1 MRQLSALKAL
11 LEDLVLSVRTLPEL
25 IEVLLHRNIA
35 PDGSPLF
42 ETETWEQVCE
52 IITHSS
58 DDEAAAIACFLEE
71 LGHMAG
77 DPRKAKESEDT
88 DPATV
93 VNQTL
98 EVVTLLSLRWF
109 SMKHHMTVPHIS
121 DYQRQKWIAPA
132 FSHLVGQILW
142 RHRTNSVLQSGHMSV
157 IENLRW
163 IAATPGVEEDMIDQC
178 NMVFK
183 ILSGS
188 AIGNM
193 RITQWRKVMEL
204 IAKNPDLRQR
214 ARRCD
219 AVRACYS
226 DIINHEGGGMSRK
239 QFKLM
244 LAKTADLMSVHP
256 VVLFQEL
263 ASHVE
268 DLQATVDKKQT
279 KNDGEGLE
287 AETWTCCRRV

>member
-11 LEDLVLSVRTLPEL
+11 LEDLVPSYRSLPEL
-25 IEVLLHRNIA
+25 IEVLLHKNVA

-42 ETETWEQVCE
+42 GSETWEQVCE

-58 DDEAAAIACFLEE
+58 DDDAAAIACFLEE
-71 LGHMAG
+71 LGHLAG
-77 DPRKAKESEDT
+77 DPRKAKESEDC
-88 DPATV
+88 DPAAV

-98 EVVTLLSLRWF
+98 EAVTLLSLRWF
-109 SMKHHMTVPHIS
+109 AMKHHMTVPHIS

-142 RHRTNSVLQSGHMSV
+142 RHRTNSVLQSGHTSV
-157 IENLRW
+157 VENLRW

-183 ILSGS
+183 VLSGS
-188 AIGNM
+188 ATGNM

-226 DIINHEGGGMSRK
+226 DIINHDGGGMSRK

-256 VVLFQEL
+256 VVLFQEV

-268 DLQATVDKKQT
+268 DLQAAVVKKKV
-279 KNDGEGLE
+279 KNDSEGLE
-287 AETWTCCRRV
+287 SWMCCC